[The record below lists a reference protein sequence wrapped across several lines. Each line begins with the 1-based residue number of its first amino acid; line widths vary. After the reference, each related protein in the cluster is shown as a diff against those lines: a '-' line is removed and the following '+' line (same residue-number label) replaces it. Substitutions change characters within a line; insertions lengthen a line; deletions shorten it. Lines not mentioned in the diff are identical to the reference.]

1 MNFAKGELLYVPLP
15 RFILPELKE
24 TLVKFVRSCTKT
36 FRHKLPTQTT
46 IMSLKILIGLMGMF
60 SVALKKY
67 STEFRLI
74 ATQKLKET
82 CSQFGVSFLCD
93 ISNYCTLS
101 NLLIESDIGRY
112 R

>member
-46 IMSLKILIGLMGMF
+46 TIMSLKILIGLMGMF

-67 STEFRLI
+67 SSEFRLHSHAKAKRNMFTIWCKLFYATFQNI
-74 ATQKLKET
+74 AH
-82 CSQFGVSFLCD
+82 
-93 ISNYCTLS
+93 
-101 NLLIESDIGRY
+101 
-112 R
+112 

>member
-46 IMSLKILIGLMGMF
+46 IMSLKILIGLRGMF

-67 STEFRLI
+67 SSEFRLHSL
-74 ATQKLKET
+74 AKAK
-82 CSQFGVSFLCD
+82 
-93 ISNYCTLS
+93 
-101 NLLIESDIGRY
+101 
-112 R
+112 

>member
-46 IMSLKILIGLMGMF
+46 INVFENTNRSHGNVF
-60 SVALKKY
+60 S
-67 STEFRLI
+67 
-74 ATQKLKET
+74 
-82 CSQFGVSFLCD
+82 C
-93 ISNYCTLS
+93 
-101 NLLIESDIGRY
+101 IEKVLQ
-112 R
+112 